1 MGLFD
6 FTKDIGKT
14 LSDQMDL
21 ANELSKSGIKIE
33 NQFVDFSEGIA
44 TISGKVD
51 SQADREKVILTLGH
65 INGVEKVV
73 DNLEVENPAEESK
86 FYTVKPGDSLSKIA
100 KSFYGNAMK
109 YTEIFEANKPMLT
122 DPNKIYPGQVLR
134 IPKL

>member
-6 FTKDIGKT
+6 FAKNVGKT
-14 LSDQMDL
+14 IGASMDFGKELSDLGLKVED
-21 ANELSKSGIKIE
+21 AKI
-33 NQFVDFSEGIA
+33 DFKDGVVE
-44 TISGKVD
+44 ISGKVKT
-51 SQADREKVILTLGH
+51 QEEREKVVLALG
-65 INGVEKVV
+65 NVDGVRQVI
-73 DNLEVENPAEESK
+73 DSLEVESDDAEAE

-100 KSFYGNAMK
+100 KSYYGNAMK